1 MFGLG
6 MQELLILLVIILL
19 LFGPRR
25 LPDLARSLGQ
35 SLTEFKNAMK
45 GEGAKTVTADEPT
58 RNTEKEA

>member
-35 SLTEFKNAMK
+35 SMTEFKNAMK
-45 GEGAKTVTADEPT
+45 GEGVKTAAELPT
-58 RNTEKEA
+58 QDTEKGI